1 VFRNVTRRLVVG
13 TLDSVPDSFTFDDRV
28 SVRQNERT
36 RAAGTAG
43 RSGTIAGMSREPD
56 EPTGR
61 VVAYAVAMDDDE
73 RVWMVEPGDLD
84 PA

>member
-1 VFRNVTRRLVVG
+1 MSPEESG
-13 TLDSVPDSFTFDDRV
+13 GYAPSMPDGFTFDDRV

-36 RAAGTAG
+36 RAAGTAA
-43 RSGTIAGMSREPD
+43 RSGTIAGVSREPD
-56 EPTGR
+56 VPTGQ
-61 VVAYAVAMDDDE
+61 VVAYAVVMEDDG